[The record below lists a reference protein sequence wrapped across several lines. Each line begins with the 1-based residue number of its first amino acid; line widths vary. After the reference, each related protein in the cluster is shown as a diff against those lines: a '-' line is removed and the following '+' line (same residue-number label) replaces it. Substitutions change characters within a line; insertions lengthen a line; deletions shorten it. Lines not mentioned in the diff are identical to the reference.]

1 MCFHSDLVGEALG
14 TSRNLIV
21 LPRLCHRTSLTFSQD
36 SWQQFNRPFYVYT
49 YHLENIFRQYARND
63 RVLYSSLY
71 INEHPSP
78 AYLQSSIEHFFAVN
92 SADCR
97 NGIRIQDNILFG
109 VLGSHHSRYDF
120 VDSNSSFTVE

>member
-1 MCFHSDLVGEALG
+1 LHKTTAH
-14 TSRNLIV
+14 IV
-21 LPRLCHRTSLTFSQD
+21 FIPMTWKIFSGVM
-36 SWQQFNRPFYVYT
+36 S
-49 YHLENIFRQYARND
+49 AND
-63 RVLYSSLY
+63 RVLYSHLY